1 MKIFSGLARR
11 LERRRR
17 MNAYLSTRVELDQFT
32 EGDLADIGIKRFQLG
47 HVARVRSFR
56 MGP

>member
-1 MKIFSGLARR
+1 MKVFSGLARR

-17 MNAYLSTRVELDQFT
+17 MNAYLQTLAELDHLT